1 MLTIYALLAACN
13 ISTLYDNS
21 RGTTIETHVYN
32 SSVTLCLAAVYV
44 VVGYI
49 FQWGYRFL
57 TNSRNQWNPD
67 LDSYGLRTARYRHMP
82 DSGKSNEM
90 TQAVAAV
97 DDVSDMDPEQP
108 TVPLAQAQPD
118 DLSGV
123 DREECG
129 DDGNYGKMSDLQ
141 FMVQVYLYGITIFV
155 IYYAMDMA
163 VLAPSISLLSGF
175 IVLSF
180 GEIYHLLTVTIVPED
195 LLLAK
200 TMTMLSLALTLVSIA
215 ELLAST
221 MDITEN
227 DAWPRETLASVTFTY
242 VLPYFACFTIGI
254 LPRSCSKSIVIR
266 RAMPSAVGG
275 SLAIV
280 VLVQSINMV
289 VKRYEQSLFNAIED
303 GVVWDDPD
311 LQSAL
316 HDLSL
321 QDLALY
327 DLNAPQVG
335 PPSVTMIV
343 LMPMLKLAM
352 TLGVITS
359 CVNRKTTE
367 IAAFLA
373 FLTGLKELHVQSAPD
388 SREHV
393 IRATVIAA
401 CATVFSAVRY
411 CRQLVKWVL
420 R

>member
-1 MLTIYALLAACN
+1 
-13 ISTLYDNS
+13 
-21 RGTTIETHVYN
+21 
-32 SSVTLCLAAVYV
+32 
-44 VVGYI
+44 
-49 FQWGYRFL
+49 
-57 TNSRNQWNPD
+57 
-67 LDSYGLRTARYRHMP
+67 
-82 DSGKSNEM
+82 
-90 TQAVAAV
+90 
-97 DDVSDMDPEQP
+97 
-108 TVPLAQAQPD
+108 
-118 DLSGV
+118 
-123 DREECG
+123 
-129 DDGNYGKMSDLQ
+129 
-141 FMVQVYLYGITIFV
+141 
-155 IYYAMDMA
+155 
-163 VLAPSISLLSGF
+163 
-175 IVLSF
+175 
-180 GEIYHLLTVTIVPED
+180 
-195 LLLAK
+195 
-200 TMTMLSLALTLVSIA
+200 
-215 ELLAST
+215 
-221 MDITEN
+221 
-227 DAWPRETLASVTFTY
+227 
-242 VLPYFACFTIGI
+242 
-254 LPRSCSKSIVIR
+254 
-266 RAMPSAVGG
+266 MPSAVGG

-280 VLVQSINMV
+280 VLVQRINMV
-289 VKRYEQSLFNAIED
+289 VKRYEQSLFHAIED